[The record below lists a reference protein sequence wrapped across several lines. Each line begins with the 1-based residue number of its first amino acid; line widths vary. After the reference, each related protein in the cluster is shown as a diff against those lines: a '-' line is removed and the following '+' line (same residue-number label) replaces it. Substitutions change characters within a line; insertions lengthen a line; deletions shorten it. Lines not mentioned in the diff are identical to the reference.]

1 MEHVFAAE
9 AMRPGHPKWET
20 AIRRR
25 EALYARQGDL
35 RSDFARDYNRILHS
49 TAYRRLKHKTQVFF
63 ATQNDHIC
71 TRIEHVT
78 HVGAV
83 ARTISEA
90 LGLNTELTDAIAM
103 GHDLGHA
110 PFGHAGE
117 KVLETLHRS
126 ELGRNFWHEG
136 NSLRFVDHIETLESP
151 GGAHYGLNLTYAVR
165 DGIVCHCG
173 ERDESVLRP
182 RNEALPLA
190 ELTQAAQD
198 APFTW
203 EGCVVRLADKIAYLG
218 RDIEDALRLGILNLD
233 ALMQLQHLTKSL
245 GKTSLARVNNSL
257 LIQMFVNDLCR
268 NSTPKAG
275 LVLSENNLDILISLR
290 KFSIERIYRHERLDN
305 FIRYA
310 ELMLTTIYRQLRTL
324 FQQGKTLANI
334 EAVRPQ
340 YPLLCETFHE
350 WLIKYGFPSLRRTI
364 NLKYQADRLYNPE
377 DERDYCRAI
386 LDYISGM
393 TDSFAMR
400 VFNEIVTF

>member
-1 MEHVFAAE
+1 MEPTFSSE
-9 AMRPGHPKWET
+9 AMRPGHPKWDS
-20 AIRRR
+20 AVARRDQ
-25 EALYARQGDL
+25 LYVRQGDL

-90 LGLNTELTDAIAM
+90 LGLNTELTDAIAV

-117 KVLETLHRS
+117 KVLERLYRE
-126 ELGRNFWHEG
+126 ELGQSFWHEG

-165 DGIVCHCG
+165 DGIICHCG
-173 ERDESVLRP
+173 ERDEPALFP
-182 RNEALPLA
+182 REAASDLA
-190 ELTQAAQD
+190 RMTRAAQD
-198 APFTW
+198 APYTW

-218 RDIEDALRLGILNLD
+218 RDIEDALRLGILEFD
-233 ALMQLQHLTKSL
+233 ALMQLQHLTKTL

-257 LIQMFVNDLCR
+257 LMQMFINDLCK
-268 NSTPKAG
+268 NSSPGKG

-290 KFSIERIYRHERLDN
+290 RFSIERIYRHERLEN

-310 ELMLTTIYRQLRTL
+310 ELMITTIFDQLRG
-324 FQQGKTLANI
+324 QYQAGKTLANV
-334 EAVRPQ
+334 EALRSQ
-340 YPLLCETFHE
+340 YPLLSQTFHE

-364 NLKYQADRLYNPE
+364 NLKYQADRLYNP
-377 DERDYCRAI
+377 DEEGDYCRAI

-400 VFNEIVTF
+400 IFNEIVTF